1 MKQLKSVCLL
11 LIVVSFGS
19 AAATWQT
26 VTVSDPKQSIS
37 QTGLGAFPGISLFV
51 VIVLVSMFV
60 SRYSSLLTQR
70 VIFALI
76 TALGVAVNI
85 APAVK
90 ILFGPFDLTTL
101 QIANATGISGWSSQ
115 VEEVIETAS
124 APSPFAYLYLGVT
137 LAAIVLLN
145 LSPRANTP
153 KTKQSVPKS
162 EPELWVN

>member
-11 LIVVSFGS
+11 LIMASFGC

-26 VTVSDPKQSIS
+26 VTVTDPKQSIS
-37 QTGLGAFPGISLFV
+37 QTGLGAFPGISLFI

-70 VIFALI
+70 VIFALVS
-76 TALGVAVNI
+76 ALGVAVNI

-90 ILFGPFDLTTL
+90 VFFGPFDLTTL
-101 QIANATGISGWSSQ
+101 QIASATGVSGWSSQ
-115 VEEVIETAS
+115 VAEVIETAS
-124 APSPFAYLYLGVT
+124 APSAFAYLYLAVT

-145 LSPRANTP
+145 LSPRRNTA
-153 KTKQSVPKS
+153 KTNKSVPNS